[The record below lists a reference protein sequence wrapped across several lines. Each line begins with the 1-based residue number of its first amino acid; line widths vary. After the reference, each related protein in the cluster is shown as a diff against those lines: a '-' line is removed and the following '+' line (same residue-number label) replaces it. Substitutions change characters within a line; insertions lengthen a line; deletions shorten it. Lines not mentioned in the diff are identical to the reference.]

1 MAKWDRHLSPSFGS
15 PSFDQQQQNDLG
27 GNPALCLPSL
37 SFGTLNAAGS
47 HCLRLLSKSDGLQQ
61 QLGSDQ
67 RGRLNLV
74 LEQSLSLLLSQAL
87 LYILDPRSSAQEKQL
102 LKRELGAEL
111 GTFVE
116 SLRRQAQRGLRS
128 PAGGASVQRQASV
141 SPVGDQGFLK
151 LVGHIVQRIFK

>member
-15 PSFDQQQQNDLG
+15 PSLEHG
-27 GNPALCLPSL
+27 KSAELTGTLSWPTL

-47 HCLRLLSKSDGLQQ
+47 HCLRLLSRPEAPRPEAQQ
-61 QLGSDQ
+61 Q

-74 LEQSLSLLLSQAL
+74 LELSLSLILSQAL
-87 LYILDPRSSAQEKQL
+87 LYILDPRSTAQEKQL

-116 SLRRQAQRGLRS
+116 SLRRQAHRGLRS
-128 PAGGASVQRQASV
+128 PAGAGAAVSRQVSV